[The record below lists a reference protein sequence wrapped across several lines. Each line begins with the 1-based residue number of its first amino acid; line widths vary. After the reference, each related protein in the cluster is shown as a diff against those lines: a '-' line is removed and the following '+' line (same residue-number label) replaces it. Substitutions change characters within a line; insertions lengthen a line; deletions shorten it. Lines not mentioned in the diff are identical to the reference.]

1 MVKLIFCPKFE
12 QQCARRMADD
22 PVCRRMLPM
31 PPLNG
36 SVTVAICQD
45 GRWPW
50 HQSDLAHESDHF
62 RNLYHNPH
70 CLNRPDIRVHCYG
83 VSFVDPPHIVQGH
96 IQAMATTD
104 IFFMTGFSPGA
115 TGLSRQLQAVFDNHA
130 RMGEGQLDTSS
141 MMENLYRCIVA
152 RCQYN
157 QMVYMG
163 TCGGAMVA
171 GRWFWD
177 RGRMAFDRRMRLFD
191 LCMGV
196 SIRYDSGLNGSLCNA
211 HAVIDPNTFYMTSGA
226 AGAVHIENDVVAA
239 SSFPCGK
246 NNAWKTWADDATPL
260 LQNAVRTIS
269 QHNVS
274 GPWIFTG
281 YPVWYL
287 SVNGTAFYG

>member
-1 MVKLIFCPKFE
+1 
-12 QQCARRMADD
+12 
-22 PVCRRMLPM
+22 M

-62 RNLYHNPH
+62 RNLYHNRKY
-70 CLNRPDIRVHCYG
+70 LNRPDIQVHCYG
-83 VSFVDPPHIVQGH
+83 VSFVDPPHIVQRH
-96 IQAMATTD
+96 IQDMATTD

-115 TGLSRQLQAVFDNHA
+115 TGLSPQLQAVFDNHA

-177 RGRMAFDRRMRLFD
+177 RGRMEFDRRMRLFD
-191 LCMGV
+191 LCMGA
-196 SIRYDSGLNGSLCNA
+196 SIRYDSGLDGSLCNA
-211 HAVIDPNTFYMTSGA
+211 RAVIDPNTFYMTSGA

-246 NNAWKTWADDATPL
+246 NSGWKTWADDATQL
-260 LQNAVRTIS
+260 LQNAVMTT
-269 QHNVS
+269 QHKIS
-274 GPWIFTG
+274 GPWTFTG
-281 YPVWYL
+281 YPPWYL
-287 SVNGTAFYG
+287 RVNGTAFYG